1 MCVCVSDR
9 PLLLNLTCHLVLHFL
24 HFPLCSIF
32 SFFLFLPHSYLFI
45 SPLLSISLF
54 FSLKHTPMHTHTH
67 THTHTNTHHE
77 RTAFPEDMGKY
88 TQQKTTQCPSRN
100 S

>member
-1 MCVCVSDR
+1 VNRSTYFFFSLPSGCLCVLHLGRESLCWREVCVCVCVSDR

-32 SFFLFLPHSYLFI
+32 SFFLFLPHSYMFI

-54 FSLKHTPMHTHTH
+54 LSLKHTAMHTHTH
-67 THTHTNTHHE
+67 
-77 RTAFPEDMGKY
+77 
-88 TQQKTTQCPSRN
+88 
-100 S
+100 